1 MEALK
6 NIGIKAIEKAIADH
20 SSDHFVINQNY
31 EIVIPESGKSLLSPD
46 YHDISVMR
54 SLFNGIYENKSRFV
68 PNDVEVDSFVF
79 VRRLNALSTF
89 LKKIGEDAKP
99 VARIIT
105 NVRGI
110 EGDLKIESITCRIF
124 DDLRNPVCSK
134 VLMQPG
140 VKNLLHKFCQQWEV
154 EKQEL
159 LMYLD
164 KVKA

>member
-1 MEALK
+1 MEAVK
-6 NIGIKAIEKAIADH
+6 NLSIKAIEKAITEH

-54 SLFNGIYENKSRFV
+54 SLFNGIYEKKSRFV
-68 PNDVEVDSFVF
+68 SNDVEVDSFVF

-134 VLMQPG
+134 VLIQPG

-159 LMYLD
+159 LYFVSEMS
-164 KVKA
+164 